1 MAVLK
6 QETVLIF
13 YIFTNP
19 VLWKFLTRS
28 DKCFLVECLS
38 WIAMIPYNEAK
49 RLITAAVFEHD
60 AIVYVKGHEK
70 RM

>member
-1 MAVLK
+1 MEIFDKIRQVL
-6 QETVLIF
+6 
-13 YIFTNP
+13 
-19 VLWKFLTRS
+19 
-28 DKCFLVECLS
+28 CFLVECLS

-49 RLITAAVFEHD
+49 RLITAAVFEHN